1 MFNLDYF
8 QKNDF
13 TNAPLS
19 NGEFNSRMGG
29 FFPMQS
35 PRYAE
40 MYTTIYGNTVFL
52 NDGIHYRIPNYPI
65 GDYALD
71 NLLYIQSFSY
81 QEAGPAFYTQRTN
94 ATSFQILFTYDGA
107 GELFYDGKR
116 YLLGPGDGFFIDC
129 MKNSSY
135 HTVGDTWKHCVLHFY
150 GKNAGYLYSLYTRSS
165 DILFKKT
172 LNGHFQD
179 LLEGIAQCSYNT
191 SEFRDIEVSNG
202 LENLILYLIRTT
214 DKYRMLG
221 AEIPKSLHMIVD
233 YIYAHYFEHLSLE
246 TLSSL
251 SGYNKYYLCR
261 LFKKHFG
268 TSPQDYIIQLRILR
282 AKELLRDTD
291 MNIQNISD
299 IVGITDP
306 NYFYRLFK
314 DKTSISPAAY
324 RKNIRS
330 ET

>member
-1 MFNLDYF
+1 MFDLAFF
-8 QKNDF
+8 QKHDF

-19 NGEFNSRMGG
+19 NGEQFNSRFSGLN
-29 FFPMQS
+29 PMPS
-35 PRYAE
+35 SKYAE
-40 MYTTIYGNTVFL
+40 MCNTIYGNTFFL
-52 NDGIHYRIPNYPI
+52 NDGVHYKIPNYPI

-94 ATSFQILFTYDGA
+94 ATSYQILFTYEGS
-107 GELFYDGKR
+107 GELRYDGKR

-129 MKNSSY
+129 MKSSNY
-135 HTVGDTWKHCVLHFY
+135 YTVGDRWTHCVLHFY
-150 GKNAGYLYSLYTRSS
+150 GKNAGYLYSLYNRGS
-165 DILFKKT
+165 ILFRKT
-172 LNGHFQD
+172 LNGHFQKY
-179 LLEGIAQCSYNT
+179 LENIALCSYNT
-191 SEFRDIEVSNG
+191 SEFRDIEVSNS

-214 DKYRMLG
+214 DNYRMMG
-221 AEIPKSLHMIVD
+221 SDIPKSLRAVVD
-233 YIYAHYFEHLSLE
+233 YIYAHYSESLSLE
-246 TLSSL
+246 TLSTL

-282 AKELLRDTD
+282 AKELLRDTE
-291 MNIQNISD
+291 MNIQTISD
-299 IVGITDP
+299 IVGIADP

-314 DKTSISPAAY
+314 DKTGISAAAY

-330 ET
+330 E